1 MVRTKLILTIIATVV
16 ALGGTGL
23 WFLISERQ
31 TAQERREKFFGSAKE
46 HPTSGG
52 EKMKIEW

>member
-1 MVRTKLILTIIATVV
+1 MVRTKLILTIIATVIS
-16 ALGGTGL
+16 LGGTGL

-31 TAQERREKFFGSAKE
+31 TAQERREKFFRSTME
-46 HPTSGG
+46 YPTSGG

>member
-1 MVRTKLILTIIATVV
+1 MRTKLILTIIATVIS
-16 ALGGTGL
+16 LGGTGL

-31 TAQERREKFFGSAKE
+31 TAQERREKFFRSTME
-46 HPTSGG
+46 YPTSGG

>member
-1 MVRTKLILTIIATVV
+1 MVRTKLILAIIAIVV
-16 ALGGTGL
+16 SVGGTGL

-31 TAQERREKFFGSAKE
+31 AAQERRENFFGSTKE

>member
-1 MVRTKLILTIIATVV
+1 MRTKLILAIAAVV
-16 ALGGTGL
+16 ISFGATGL

-31 TAQERREKFFGSAKE
+31 EAQKRHVKFFGLTKE
-46 HPTSGG
+46 YPTSGG

>member
-1 MVRTKLILTIIATVV
+1 MRTKLILAILAAVIFV
-16 ALGGTGL
+16 GGTGL

-31 TAQERREKFFGSAKE
+31 NAKERHERFFGSTKE
-46 HPTSGG
+46 YPTSGG